1 MSDARLLEKQGG
13 KPVDVYTDVNT
24 SDCTAALGSESR
36 ATTGRTDVLTDAW
49 TDGLTDAWTDG
60 LTDAWTDGLTD
71 IGVLEASVGSGESV
85 ALASSDLIDNEF
97 WSPDKVELTIHLQA
111 PPLSGSNDAPLSSNK
126 DAADAVKNAVEKK
139 IQMKKKKRS

>member
-36 ATTGRTDVLTDAW
+36 ATTGRTDV
-49 TDGLTDAWTDG
+49 LTDAWTDG